1 MPQLI
6 FIIFLIIPAVLG
18 LAEILHYLK
27 LLIISP
33 ESPSDRFCV
42 SVLSEGNGSL
52 ELRAFCE
59 ENNWSRKPV
68 RYRLVAVYS
77 ELSAETLDECKIIAE
92 KNGVT
97 LLRASQLNDFIKELY

>member
-27 LLIISP
+27 LLILSP
-33 ESPSDRFCV
+33 ESRSDRFCL
-42 SVLSEGNGSL
+42 SVLNEENAVL

-59 ENNWSRKPV
+59 DNNWSKNPA
-68 RYRLVAVYS
+68 RYRFVAVYS
-77 ELSAETLDECKIIAE
+77 ELSADALDECKIIAE

-97 LLRASQLNDFIKELY
+97 LLKSSELNKFLKELY